1 MKIALDESKKM
12 GLSLPGLT
20 LAYEMY
26 EKLIEEGY
34 GENGTQ
40 ALLKAYQ

>member
-1 MKIALDESKKM
+1 MNLKKM
-12 GLSLPGLT
+12 GISLPGLT

-34 GENGTQ
+34 GGYGTQ
-40 ALLKAYQ
+40 ALLKVY